1 MADSEL
7 DGTIS
12 ALSGGITSL
21 SPATAVSNIESWESQ
36 LQATGDPKLS
46 GIAADLNALKAELTS
61 GKLDGAA
68 IGQLL
73 VQLGTAT
80 SDVAGQADEANQ
92 SKLTTL
98 GSLLTKAGSALG
110 GNA

>member
-7 DGTIS
+7 DDTIS

-21 SPATAVSNIESWESQ
+21 SPTTAISNIEGWESK
-36 LQATGDPKLS
+36 LQATGKPALT
-46 GIAADLNALKAELTS
+46 GIAADLNALRAELSS
-61 GKLDGAA
+61 GRLDGAA

-73 VQLGTAT
+73 SSLGKSTT
-80 SDVAGQADEANQ
+80 DVADEADESNKG
-92 SKLTTL
+92 KLTTL